1 MSVRPLLAS
10 LTSAVIL
17 MAPGFIA
24 LFPEPNFE
32 SSSAND
38 SWQRGV
44 VLLPLFFAAT
54 TLACLAAGRAL
65 MAKGYQSIQSFTS
78 RASIAAGGVA
88 LALSAPSSIIGCM
101 VGLFSVQ
108 AAVVGAVV
116 FVTLLASIAIPAAAA
131 WWFVA
136 GVNTV
141 QANEEAA

>member
-10 LTSAVIL
+10 LTSTVIL

-65 MAKGYQSIQSFTS
+65 MAKGYQSIRKDGVRSFNQAQEV
-78 RASIAAGGVA
+78 RFHPWCQMDKYHKQRGAGVA
-88 LALSAPSSIIGCM
+88 MKYKKYRSTRS
-101 VGLFSVQ
+101 
-108 AAVVGAVV
+108 
-116 FVTLLASIAIPAAAA
+116 
-131 WWFVA
+131 
-136 GVNTV
+136 
-141 QANEEAA
+141 